1 MDISK
6 INAVLTNIE
15 FDGIDPIHN
24 NNLPE
29 LNINFSRTGQNGTIN
44 LSTRSKQ
51 PSELIETAV
60 RQIVID
66 QSHVAVVTGQGP
78 ESGVLSEGP
87 AISNYAST
95 LINMDES
102 VSDLPLKTISLNNDT
117 RQQLLANINSV
128 ISGEYGL
135 RQLHKITKEDFTKD
149 QAIKNLTKLLN
160 ETSVTTPVFTKISS
174 KVKFLTTTADVLKIE
189 THLNYLIKRRFQ

>member
-1 MDISK
+1 M
-6 INAVLTNIE
+6 TNIE

-78 ESGVLSEGP
+78 RKWCFV
-87 AISNYAST
+87 
-95 LINMDES
+95 
-102 VSDLPLKTISLNNDT
+102 
-117 RQQLLANINSV
+117 
-128 ISGEYGL
+128 
-135 RQLHKITKEDFTKD
+135 
-149 QAIKNLTKLLN
+149 
-160 ETSVTTPVFTKISS
+160 
-174 KVKFLTTTADVLKIE
+174 
-189 THLNYLIKRRFQ
+189 RRAGN